1 MKANLVIFA
10 LLLGFSSFG
19 QSDSSKKYWKLSGYL
34 EAYFGVDADNGI
46 NKIRPSFLYSYNRNR
61 QLNLNLGFV
70 KWAFD
75 NNKIRSNV
83 ALMAGTYST
92 TNLSAEPGF
101 LKNVFEA
108 NIGIKLARIKNLWL
122 DAGVFPSHIGFESAI
137 GKDCWTLSRSVL
149 AENSP
154 YYESG
159 IKLSFITNDEKWT
172 LTALLLNGWQHIKP
186 PSGNT
191 SLAFGHQVVYKPND
205 KILFNSSS
213 FIGVD
218 APDSAK
224 VLRLFHNLYSQIQ
237 ASERVGFIIGLD
249 LGAQQKIA
257 DKSRY
262 DLWVAP
268 IVMTRL
274 RWHKKFHTALRAE
287 YYSDPEN
294 VIINKSTF
302 GKFNT
307 YGFSINADYQIFKNT
322 LWRIEARTL
331 RSKNNIFEFNNGLR
345 KFYNSFTTS
354 VALSF

>member
-19 QSDSSKKYWKLSGYL
+19 QSDSSKRNWKLSGYI
-34 EAYFGVDADNGI
+34 EAYYGIDAENGI
-46 NKIRPSFLYSYNRNR
+46 NKTRPSFLYSYNRNR
-61 QLNLNLGFV
+61 QLNLNLGFI

-92 TNLSAEPGF
+92 ANLSGEPGF

-108 NIGIKLARIKNLWL
+108 NIGIKLTGNKNLWL

-137 GKDCWTLSRSVL
+137 GKDCWTLTRSIL

-159 IKLSFITNDEKWT
+159 IKLSFVTNDNKWI
-172 LTALLLNGWQHIKP
+172 LTALVLNGWQHIKP
-186 PSGNT
+186 PSGYT
-191 SLAFGHQVVYKPND
+191 SLAFGHQVVFKPND

-237 ASERVGFIIGLD
+237 VSENIGFIIGLD
-249 LGAQQKIA
+249 LGAQQKQA
-257 DKSRY
+257 AKSQY

-274 RWHKKFHTALRAE
+274 RLHKKIHTALRGE

-294 VIINKSTF
+294 VIISKSAF
-302 GKFNT
+302 GKFKT
-307 YGFSINADYQIFKNT
+307 YGFSINVDYQLFKNT
-322 LWRIEARTL
+322 LWRFEARTL
-331 RSKNNIFEFNNGLR
+331 RSKEDIYDWNNGKR
-345 KFYNSFTTS
+345 DFYNSFTS
-354 VALSF
+354 SLAVSF